1 MTAQVM
7 PGWYTQ
13 GVFISV
19 KKKKSGTVDRFL
31 ANDSFKRFSKVM
43 DDYKNEVGGG

>member
-13 GVFISV
+13 GGFISV
-19 KKKKSGTVDRFL
+19 KKKSGTVDRFL
-31 ANDSFKRFSKVM
+31 TNDSFKRFSKVM